1 MKSQSSPKTQVSFHK
16 VILIKIARNE
26 EFKCCES
33 LTMKTYYCN
42 IPKNKTIISSK
53 QIKK

>member
-26 EFKCCES
+26 CKCCES
-33 LTMKTYYCN
+33 LPMKTYYCN
-42 IPKNKTIISSK
+42 TPKTK
-53 QIKK
+53 Q